1 MVYEP
6 LDPLARDVVGYRE
19 LTTIRERTESRVAI
33 YEGETTAM
41 KTHLTTGLNHRV
53 TRRAGFGLAATAVVA
68 GLAPA
73 ARGEGRDERG
83 YGTESDYA
91 CQSYVEDNMDTGGYI
106 AAVSATFNDGSVQS
120 AVFEPYGDLL
130 EIRVGKKNYGVRVEV
145 KVYHSADASGAPY
158 GLLDTDTF
166 LGFDR
171 EQVFNLGTPDGAGN
185 IKEGRWVAIRMDAEG
200 FGGWSSWAYGK
211 A

>member
-1 MVYEP
+1 MVHEP

-53 TRRAGFGLAATAVVA
+53 TRRAGFGLAATALVA

-83 YGTESDYA
+83 YGTESGYA
-91 CQSYVEDNMDTGGYI
+91 YQSYVEDSMDTGGYI
-106 AAVSATFNDGSVQS
+106 AAVSTTYTDGSVQS

-130 EIRVGKKNYGVRVEV
+130 EVRNGKPNYYLRVEV
-145 KVYHSADASGAPY
+145 RVYHSADSDGIPY

-166 LGFDR
+166 DGYDR
-171 EQVFNLGTPDGAGN
+171 EQVYNLGTPDGSGN
-185 IKEGRWVAIRMDAEG
+185 IKEGRWVAIRINAEAEG
-200 FGGWSSWAYGK
+200 YWSPWAFGK